1 LDDARDAVSTVRH
14 PVFARVLD
22 RVSEREERL
31 GQAEHREAM
40 LHGVSGRVLEL
51 GAGNGINFRHYPPSV
66 SEVVAVEP
74 EPYLRER
81 AEEAARSA
89 AISITVVDA
98 LGGALPFEDGSF
110 DAAVASLVLCTVP
123 DQREVLSDLF
133 RVVRP
138 GGELRFY
145 EHVRAADP
153 RRARLQDAITPVWR
167 RLGGGCHPN
176 RDTGAAIEAAG
187 FSVESCQTVIF
198 TPCFLCAPAARRI
211 IGTARRPSKLKG
223 SVETVNQQS

>member
-1 LDDARDAVSTVRH
+1 MDDPGDAVSAVRH
-14 PVFARVLD
+14 PVFARMLD
-22 RVSEREERL
+22 RMSEREERL
-31 GQAEHREAM
+31 GQAEHRRAM
-40 LHGVSGRVLEL
+40 LDGVSGRVLEL
-51 GAGNGINFRHYPPSV
+51 GAGNGINFRHYRGGV

-81 AEEAARSA
+81 AEEAARRSA
-89 AISITVVDA
+89 VAVTVIDGV
-98 LGGALPFEDGSF
+98 GGALPFEDGSF
-110 DAAVASLVLCTVP
+110 DAAVTSLVLCTVP
-123 DQREVLSDLF
+123 DQRGVLSDLF
-133 RVVRP
+133 RVIRP

-176 RDTGAAIEAAG
+176 RDTAAAIETAG

-198 TPCFLCAPAARRI
+198 SPCFICAPAARRI
-211 IGTARRPSKLKG
+211 IGTARRHRA
-223 SVETVNQQS
+223 